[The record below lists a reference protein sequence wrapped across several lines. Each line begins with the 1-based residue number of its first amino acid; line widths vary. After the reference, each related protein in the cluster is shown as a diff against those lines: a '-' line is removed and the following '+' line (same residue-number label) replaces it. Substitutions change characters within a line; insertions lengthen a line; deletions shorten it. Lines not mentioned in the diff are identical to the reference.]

1 MGDLR
6 GDNNDDY
13 SDYGLMRETVEGTSL
28 YTSKALHAERGIL
41 VVFTT
46 REGGYSRTPY
56 NSLNLAFHVGDD
68 DATVIQ
74 NREALCVLLGLDAS
88 RMTCAEQVHG
98 NKVAVVDESIAGS
111 GTVSLGEAV
120 RGADALV
127 TNLEAVSLA
136 LFFADCVPIVVV
148 EPRHR
153 IIGVAHAGW
162 RGVHADIVENTINRM
177 VEDWA
182 VEPAGMI
189 AFIGP
194 SIGGC
199 CYRVGEDLIK
209 TFAEKFSD
217 KKRWLHGGKLD
228 LPALVYY
235 QLEKAGIE
243 RAGIFSCED
252 SCTSCRNELFFSY
265 RGDGGVTGR
274 QAAIAAI
281 LPLKD
286 FDRTSFLR

>member
-1 MGDLR
+1 MGDIK
-6 GDNNDDY
+6 GDNDDDY
-13 SDYGLMRETVEGTSL
+13 SAYRLTCETVDGTSL
-28 YTSKALHAERGIL
+28 YTSKALHAERGII
-41 VVFTT
+41 VAFTT

-56 NSLNLAFHVGDD
+56 DSLNLGLHVGDA
-68 DATVIQ
+68 DAAVIK
-74 NREALCVLLGLDAS
+74 NREALCVLLGLDPS

-98 NKVAVVDESIAGS
+98 SVVAVVDESVAGS
-111 GTVSLGEAV
+111 GAMSLKEAV

-127 TNLEAVSLA
+127 TNLEAVPLA
-136 LFFADCVPIVVV
+136 LFFADCVPVVIV
-148 EPRHR
+148 EPRYR

-162 RGVHADIVENTINRM
+162 RGVHANIVENTIYGM
-177 VEDWA
+177 VEDGA
-182 VEPAGMI
+182 VEPADMI

-209 TFAEKFSD
+209 KFAETFSD
-217 KKRWLHGGKLD
+217 KERWLHGSKLD
-228 LPALVYY
+228 LPALVND

-243 RAGIFSCED
+243 PARIFSCED

-274 QAAIAAI
+274 QAAVAAV
-281 LPLKD
+281 LPRRDSGHTNDLP
-286 FDRTSFLR
+286 

>member
-1 MGDLR
+1 MGYLR
-6 GDNNDDY
+6 GDKNDDY
-13 SDYGLMRETVEGTSL
+13 SDYGLTLETADETSL
-28 YTSKALHAERGIL
+28 YTSKALRAERGIL
-41 VVFTT
+41 VAFTT

-56 NSLNLAFHVGDD
+56 DSLNLALHVGDD
-68 DATVIQ
+68 HAVVIQ

-88 RMTCAEQVHG
+88 RMTCAEQVHE
-98 NKVAVVDESIAGS
+98 NKVAVVNESIAGS
-111 GTVSLGEAV
+111 GAVSLGGAV

-127 TNLEAVSLA
+127 TNLEAVPLA
-136 LFFADCVPIVVV
+136 LFFADCVPVVIV

-153 IIGVAHAGW
+153 IIGMAHAGW

-177 VEDWA
+177 VEDRA
-182 VEPAGMI
+182 VEPADMI

-209 TFAEKFSD
+209 KFAEKFSD
-217 KKRWLHGGKLD
+217 KEHRLHGGKLD

-243 RAGIFSCED
+243 RARIFSCED

-274 QAAIAAI
+274 QAAIAAV

-286 FDRTSFLR
+286 FDPTSDLR